1 MTETPVP
8 AGSADSSGVGL
19 NEELL
24 TPGKEPGDGASAA
37 DRVKKG
43 NLREYGIL
51 GALVAIIL
59 LFEVLTDGKLLQPDN
74 VSSLIQQNAYVMILA
89 IGMVMVIVAGHI
101 DLSVGSVVAFIGGV
115 MAIAMMEWNLPW
127 VLAVLFGIGL
137 GALIG
142 AWQGFWVAYIGVPA
156 FIVTLAGMLIFRG
169 LTIVI
174 IGQTIGG
181 LPDGFQ
187 QISNGGILGW
197 LGYAGELDV
206 FTLVLGL
213 LAVAGFIISQ
223 LRTRA
228 TLHKHELMVEPFGAF
243 VAKMVIIS
251 AMLLFFTWVLAR
263 SAIGTPYVLIIVG
276 ALIAAYTFLMGRT
289 IFGRHIY
296 AIGGN
301 VHAAVLSGVNV
312 KKVNFW
318 IFVNMGV
325 LAAVAAAVT
334 TSRAGAGV
342 AAAGTNYELDAIAAC
357 FIGGTAVTGGVG
369 KVSGAIIGALIMGVL
384 NMGLSIMAVDPAWQ
398 QAIKGLVLLAAVA
411 FDLINK
417 RRVAS

>member
-1 MTETPVP
+1 MTEAPFP
-8 AGSADSSGVGL
+8 AGASGTSGAGI
-19 NEELL
+19 NNELL
-24 TPGKEPGDGASAA
+24 DPDNRPGSGE
-37 DRVKKG
+37 DRIRKG

-59 LFEVLTDGKLLQPDN
+59 LFELLTGGKLLQPDN

-127 VLAVLFGIGL
+127 IVAVLVGLAL

-174 IGQTIGG
+174 IGETIGG
-181 LPDGFQ
+181 LPDGFV
-187 QISNGGILGW
+187 QISNGGGLGW
-197 LGYAGELDV
+197 LGFLGQIDV
-206 FTLVLGL
+206 FTLLLGV
-213 LAVAGFIISQ
+213 LAVVGFVLSQ
-223 LRTRA
+223 LRNRS
-228 TLHKHELMVEPFGAF
+228 TLRKHDLMMEPKGAF
-243 VAKMVIIS
+243 LAKLVVVS
-251 AMLLFFTWVLAR
+251 LLLLFFTWILSR

-325 LAAVAAAVT
+325 LAGVAAAVT

-342 AAAGTNYELDAIAAC
+342 AAAGMNYELDAIAAC

-384 NMGLSIMAVDPAWQ
+384 NMGLSIMSVDPAWQ
-398 QAIKGLVLLAAVA
+398 QTIKGLVLLAAVA

-417 RRVAS
+417 RRAAS

>member
-1 MTETPVP
+1 MSETPVP
-8 AGSADSSGVGL
+8 AGATGVGL
-19 NEELL
+19 TKL
-24 TPGKEPGDGASAA
+24 TPGADPGDRGDT
-37 DRVKKG
+37 DRIKKG
-43 NLREYGIL
+43 NLREYGII
-51 GALVAIIL
+51 GALIAIIL
-59 LFEVLTDGKLLQPDN
+59 LFEVLTGGKLLQPDN

-115 MAIAMMEWNLPW
+115 LAIAMMDWKLPW
-127 VLAVLFGIGL
+127 LLAVLIGIAL
-137 GALIG
+137 GAVIG
-142 AWQGFWVAYIGVPA
+142 AWQGFWVAYVGVPA

-174 IGQTIGG
+174 IGETIGG

-197 LGYAGELDV
+197 LGYLGQIDV
-206 FTLVLGL
+206 FTLLLGVVAAIGYVL
-213 LAVAGFIISQ
+213 SQ
-223 LRTRA
+223 FRTRA
-228 TLHKHELMVEPFGAF
+228 TLRKHDLMLEPAGAF
-243 VAKMVIIS
+243 YGKLVVVTALV
-251 AMLLFFTWVLAR
+251 LFFSWVLSR

-276 ALIAAYTFLMGRT
+276 ILIAAYTFLMGRT

-325 LAAVAAAVT
+325 LAAIAAAVT

-417 RRVAS
+417 RRVTS